1 MCPNKPQGTSL
12 ASRWCILSRGR
23 RIGLILFPVQDSP
36 AYTIDTT
43 TTYRRFITTE
53 HRNPMGPRAEA
64 SVLARQPPISTAP
77 EEGHLSHKVHLIVPG
92 GADKR

>member
-53 HRNPMGPRAEA
+53 HRAET

-92 GADKR
+92 GADQR